1 MFCPYCGF
9 EKTKVLNTMKG
20 LQNKR
25 YRVCDKCKRS
35 FVSIEALFC
44 DPYWQEYA
52 KATKELGDLKGIKKE

>member
-1 MFCPYCGF
+1 
-9 EKTKVLNTMKG
+9 MKG

-52 KATKELGDLKGIKKE
+52 KATKELGVLKGIKNE